1 MNAITTPIFSKPIYE
16 ELIDLDI
23 EKVVSMID
31 TSKRTGTKI
40 TANGLHVLDNKK
52 LRFLKDILLKE
63 FYYYAW
69 DTMKYT
75 NNDFEITTSW
85 FTQVEPTKSSEFHN
99 HTNCFISGVLYLQ
112 TTPNSGDIIFQE
124 FGNKAFNLL
133 PSEFNLYNSKEWI
146 YKPQNGLLLLFPS
159 ELYHKVKE
167 NKSKHLRHSLA
178 FNVMPTGLLGDKRK
192 DSHSKVKSWK

>member
-16 ELIDLDI
+16 KLIDLDI
-23 EKVVSMID
+23 EKVISMID

-75 NNDFEITTSW
+75 NNDFEITTSNLW
-85 FTQVEPTKSSEFHN
+85 VIIHRAKL
-99 HTNCFISGVLYLQ
+99 VLRDCL
-112 TTPNSGDIIFQE
+112 
-124 FGNKAFNLL
+124 
-133 PSEFNLYNSKEWI
+133 
-146 YKPQNGLLLLFPS
+146 
-159 ELYHKVKE
+159 
-167 NKSKHLRHSLA
+167 KSKWEL
-178 FNVMPTGLLGDKRK
+178 
-192 DSHSKVKSWK
+192 